1 MVTRFFKRI
10 FILPYLMR
18 DAAFEFKNDNF
29 LKAIDIYKRVLLVFP
44 KHYYAHLWSGTAYS
58 AMNQTS
64 EAIVCYKNALKINAK
79 GFDAYLNYAK
89 LEMKEN
95 RFQSSLDLLEKAIKF
110 SPFRAESHSALYN
123 QKGLLEYYLYNY
135 ADALDSFNKSLELVP
150 ENDDAING
158 KAIAAEGLLSSNN
171 IAN

>member
-1 MVTRFFKRI
+1 
-10 FILPYLMR
+10 MR

-29 LKAIDIYKRVLLVFP
+29 QKAIDIYQKVISFFP

-58 AMNQTS
+58 AIDKNE
-64 EAIVCYKNALKINAK
+64 EAINCYENALAINNK
-79 GFDAYLNYAK
+79 GFDAYLNYSQ

-95 RFQSSLDLLEKAIKF
+95 RYQNSLNLLNKAIKF
-110 SPFRAESHSALYN
+110 SPFKAESHSTLYN

-135 ADALDSFNKSLELVP
+135 SDALDSFNKSLNLVP
-150 ENDDAING
+150 ENEDAING
-158 KAIAAEGLLSSNN
+158 KAIAAEGLLSTNN

>member
-10 FILPYLMR
+10 FILPNLMR

-29 LKAIDIYKRVLLVFP
+29 LKAIDIYKKVLTVFP
-44 KHYYAHLWSGTAYS
+44 KHYYAHLWSGTAYY
-58 AMNQTS
+58 AINQTD

-79 GFDAYLNYAK
+79 GFDAYLNYSQ

-95 RFQSSLDLLEKAIKF
+95 RFQSSLDLINQAIKF
-110 SPFRAESHSALYN
+110 SPFKAESHSNLYN
-123 QKGLLEYYLYNY
+123 RKGLLEYYLYNY
-135 ADALDSFNKSLELVP
+135 ADALDSFNKSLQLVP
-150 ENDDAING
+150 ENSDAING
-158 KAIAAEGLLSSNN
+158 KAIAAKGLLSTNN